1 MKHKN
6 LIAKS
11 FKEKVSEINSNNNV
25 NKYAWDSLTKI
36 TLITEINKKYK
47 KNIDFR
53 KFEKI
58 KTFAQLD
65 KLIQDT
71 IKSS

>member
-1 MKHKN
+1 MEHIN

-11 FKEKVSEINSNNNV
+11 FKVKSSKISPSGKVSE
-25 NKYAWDSLTKI
+25 YEWDSLTKI
-36 TLITEINKKYK
+36 TLITEFNKKYK

-58 KTFAQLD
+58 KTFGELD
-65 KLIQDT
+65 KLIQT
-71 IKSS
+71 TVKS

>member
-11 FKEKVSEINSNNNV
+11 FKEKISEINSNNCV

-71 IKSS
+71 IKS